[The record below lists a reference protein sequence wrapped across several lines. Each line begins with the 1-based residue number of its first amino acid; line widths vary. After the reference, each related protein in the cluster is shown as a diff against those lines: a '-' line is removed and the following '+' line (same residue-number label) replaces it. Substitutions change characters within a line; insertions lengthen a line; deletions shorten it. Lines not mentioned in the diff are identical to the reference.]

1 MSATATLCP
10 LPFSPVKK
18 YDSTE
23 LASMWV
29 LARLFQV
36 VRCGVVE
43 MYATSGF
50 IANSGMYDGSTSP
63 KCIPV
68 VGDQAPWRLSWAR
81 EATDPAR
88 PTPGESSLFSSGSF
102 HPVISTSVIDSLSQ
116 SLSST
121 ISASGTEWLASM
133 KGSLETDCRASLSP
147 WIRNP
152 EGGIVVLTATWADS
166 SMEVLASQRPVSGE
180 MRTIIRSGLDSI
192 RVFGTSMCGSSPET
206 V

>member
-50 IANSGMYDGSTSP
+50 MANSGMDEGSASP

-81 EATDPAR
+81 EDTEPVR
-88 PTPGESSLFSSGSF
+88 PTPGESSLFSSASF

-116 SLSST
+116 SLSS
-121 ISASGTEWLASM
+121 ISSASGTEWLASM
-133 KGSLETDCRASLSP
+133 KGSLETECRASLPP

-166 SMEVLASQRPVSGE
+166 SMEVLASHRPVSGE
-180 MRTIIRSGLDSI
+180 TRTTIRSGLASI
-192 RVFGTSMCGSSPET
+192 RESGTSVCGSSPE
-206 V
+206 VV

>member
-50 IANSGMYDGSTSP
+50 IANPGMDEGSTSP

-68 VGDQAPWRLSWAR
+68 VGDQAPWSLSWAR
-81 EATDPAR
+81 EDTEPVR
-88 PTPGESSLFSSGSF
+88 PSPGESSLFSSASF
-102 HPVISTSVIDSLSQ
+102 HPVISTSVVDSLSQ
-116 SLSST
+116 RLSST

-133 KGSLETDCRASLSP
+133 KGSLETDCRASLPP

-166 SMEVLASQRPVSGE
+166 SMEVLASQRPVSE
-180 MRTIIRSGLDSI
+180 ETRTIIRSGLASI
-192 RVFGTSMCGSSPET
+192 RESGTPMCGSSPE
-206 V
+206 VV